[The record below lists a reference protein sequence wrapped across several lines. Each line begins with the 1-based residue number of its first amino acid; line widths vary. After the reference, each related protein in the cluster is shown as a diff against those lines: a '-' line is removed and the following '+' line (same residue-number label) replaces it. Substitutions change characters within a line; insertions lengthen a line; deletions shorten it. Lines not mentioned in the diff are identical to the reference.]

1 MRLAEANPADS
12 LGAEYLRMML
22 GGTGVA
28 FALYWLLQGE
38 FGWGGLGLAVAGM
51 GLSLIAAASQWQWSW
66 NASVGAVVVRIAICG
81 GLLAAC
87 LTGWY
92 RHDLSALPAG
102 EPFVVFSLPAL
113 ALYLGILIV
122 WNLRLLLQPLFFGPG
137 RLPGDVER
145 SGESPGAYSSSKA
158 GNLEEAGNSELLD
171 AAAGSLVEDEPQ
183 LATEPS
189 SHAAGIR
196 RLVGGLMLG
205 GLLVYMVLLPTA
217 QWLQQ
222 WNASPQETYALEE
235 ESLGEIFRI
244 HSAKVAIF
252 AIFVAIGASFGSF
265 LNVVAESL
273 PSGRSIALRSSACPQ
288 CEQPIRRVDNL
299 PIISYLLLGGRCRS
313 CQTAIPL
320 RYLLTELTGAGLF
333 AAMFIGELVSGAAN
347 LPGVKQPMYTGIVWI
362 ILYTKWNVVAV
373 TAYHLFLFCTVMT
386 AVFAQVQRLSL
397 PLRFWLPAL
406 LLAIGLPTVF
416 PDLMPLKIDASIA
429 AWLPLSNLSVGLVSS
444 LAGLAA
450 AVATAPLLGQFARRT
465 LLTKQA
471 PPSEDTDGEDTSDG
485 GSTLSW
491 SLCVL
496 GAGLGWQATVS
507 IVVLCVAALLL
518 LRLLPPVRHT
528 FGQLGPTALL
538 FLVALAHQLAWQS
551 IFEWT
556 RAIWSG

>member
-1 MRLAEANPADS
+1 MLDSVWRSQLVSHQSNRMRLAEANPADS
-12 LGAEYLRMML
+12 LGGEYLRMML

-38 FGWGGLGLAVAGM
+38 FDWEALGLA
-51 GLSLIAAASQWQWSW
+51 AAA
-66 NASVGAVVVRIAICG
+66 GAAAVRIAICG

-102 EPFVVFSLPAL
+102 KPFVVFSLPAL

-122 WNLRLLLQPLFFGPG
+122 WNLRLLLQPLSSG
-137 RLPGDVER
+137 RAQRPGDLEC
-145 SGESPGAYSSSKA
+145 GGNPQEASKL
-158 GNLEEAGNSELLD
+158 NEAGDLGELDNSELLD
-171 AAAGSLVEDEPQ
+171 AAAASLVEDEPQ
-183 LATEPS
+183 LTTEAS

-196 RLVGGLMLG
+196 RLVGGLMIG
-205 GLLVYMVLLPTA
+205 GVLVYMVLLPTA

-222 WNASPQETYALEE
+222 WNANPQETYALEE

-244 HSAKVAIF
+244 HSAKIAIF
-252 AIFVAIGASFGSF
+252 AIFVYIGASFGSF

-273 PSGRSIALRSSACPQ
+273 PSGRSIALRSSACPR

-299 PIISYLLLGGRCRS
+299 PIISYLILRGRCRS
-313 CQTAIPL
+313 CQAAIPL

-373 TAYHLFLFCTVMT
+373 TAYHLFLFCIVMT

-416 PDLMPLKIDASIA
+416 PDLMPLKIHSSIA
-429 AWLPLSNLSVGLVSS
+429 AWLPLPNLLVGLVSS
-444 LAGLAA
+444 LAGLAT
-450 AVATAPLLGQFARRT
+450 AVVTAPLLGQFACRL
-465 LLTKQA
+465 LLTEEA
-471 PPSEDTDGEDTSDG
+471 PPSEGTPGKGTSDG

-507 IVVLCVAALLL
+507 IVVLCVVALLL
-518 LRLLPPVRHT
+518 VRLLQPVRHT
-528 FGQLGPTALL
+528 FGKLGPTALL
-538 FLVALAHQLAWQS
+538 FLVALAHQLAWHS

-556 RAIWSG
+556 RPIWPG

>member
-1 MRLAEANPADS
+1 
-12 LGAEYLRMML
+12 ML

-28 FALYWLLQGE
+28 FALYWLLQGG
-38 FGWGGLGLAVAGM
+38 FGWGGLGLAAAGVS
-51 GLSLIAAASQWQWSW
+51 LSLIAAASQWQWSW
-66 NASVGAVVVRIAICG
+66 AASVGAVALRIAICG

-92 RHDLSALPAG
+92 RHDLSALPADQ
-102 EPFVVFSLPAL
+102 PFVVFSLPAL

-122 WNLRLLLQPLFFGPG
+122 WNLRLLLQPLSSG
-137 RLPGDVER
+137 RAQRASDLERGGDLRETT
-145 SGESPGAYSSSKA
+145 SLNKGGDPESVDS
-158 GNLEEAGNSELLD
+158 SELLD
-171 AAAGSLVEDEPQ
+171 AAAGSLIEGEPQ
-183 LATEPS
+183 LTTEPS

-205 GLLVYMVLLPTA
+205 GVLVYMVLLPTA

-222 WNASPQETYALEE
+222 WSASPQETYALEE

-252 AIFVAIGASFGSF
+252 GIFVAIGASFGSF

-273 PSGRSIALRSSACPQ
+273 PSGRSIALRSSACPR

-299 PIISYLLLGGRCRS
+299 PIISYLILRGRCRS
-313 CQTAIPL
+313 CQAAIPL

-373 TAYHLFLFCTVMT
+373 TAYHLLLFCIVMT

-397 PLRFWLPAL
+397 PRRFWLPAL

-429 AWLPLSNLSVGLVSS
+429 AWLPLPNLLAGLASS

-450 AVATAPLLGQFARRT
+450 AVATAPLLGQFARRM
-465 LLTKQA
+465 LLPKQT
-471 PPSEDTDGEDTSDG
+471 PPSEDTDGEDTDGEGTDGEATDGKGTSDG

-518 LRLLPPVRHT
+518 VRLLQPVRHT

-556 RAIWSG
+556 RPIWPG